1 MADEKLEEGSCD
13 WDIFLPNLI
22 LEIGSEEIKGLL
34 KRRKCGHSLPKGLKS
49 FIGLSGGK
57 KEEADIDVGG
67 EEVWSNFDTFE
78 ETLNGYGILLGVHVD
93 IAHVEEGESSVGIN
107 LDCFLVVVEGL
118 VEV

>member
-13 WDIFLPNLI
+13 WDSFLLNCIF
-22 LEIGSEEIKGLL
+22 EIGCEEIEGLL
-34 KRRKCGHSLPKGLKS
+34 IRRKCGHSLPEGINS
-49 FIGLSGGK
+49 FIDLSGGK

-78 ETLNGYGILLGVHVD
+78 EIPYGFGILLGAHVD
-93 IAHVEEGESSVGIN
+93 IAHVEEGEFSVGIN
-107 LDCFLVVVEGL
+107 LDGFLVVVEGL